1 MAIPTTVQFSRGLE
15 AITLKFTALSV
26 DVSELVVNCTCG
38 AGAAFATVLAGLA

>member
-1 MAIPTTVQFSRGLE
+1 MQLSLGSE
-15 AITLKFTALSV
+15 AITLKFTSLSV